1 MAAGRPTDYRE
12 EYNDLANKFA
22 KLGATDKQMADFF
35 NVAESTFHKWKLDYP
50 KFSESIKEG
59 KLTADANVAHA
70 LYHRAIGYEHPE
82 DDIRSVNGEI
92 VITPTIKHYPPDS
105 TAALFWLKNRRKED
119 WRDKSEIEAN
129 VDFSFH
135 EVLTKARERAGN

>member
-1 MAAGRPTDYRE
+1 MGAGRPTDYKE

-22 KLGATDKQMADFF
+22 KLGATDKQMCEFF
-35 NVAESTFHKWKLDYP
+35 EVSEVTFNAWKKKYP
-50 KFSESIKEG
+50 EFLKSINEG

-105 TAALFWLKNRRKED
+105 TAALFWLKNRQKEQ
-119 WRDKSEIEAN
+119 WRDKTEVEAT